1 MKFAK
6 TNFISITKYYL
17 YEEGVFTTKQDEHH
31 QYITKVLSETHEEI
45 SDNMNHL
52 YNFFKS
58 DGPNVQ
64 KLWHKFCDDVDEQIL
79 QALQQAVRA
88 SLQQLS
94 LTLNGDS
101 KRSSANFWR

>member
-1 MKFAK
+1 MYNEVCQ
-6 TNFISITKYYL
+6 TNFISITKNYL

-64 KLWHKFCDDVDEQIL
+64 KHGTNFVIISMGKFFKL
-79 QALQQAVRA
+79 Y
-88 SLQQLS
+88 
-94 LTLNGDS
+94 S
-101 KRSSANFWR
+101 KLYEHHFSNCH